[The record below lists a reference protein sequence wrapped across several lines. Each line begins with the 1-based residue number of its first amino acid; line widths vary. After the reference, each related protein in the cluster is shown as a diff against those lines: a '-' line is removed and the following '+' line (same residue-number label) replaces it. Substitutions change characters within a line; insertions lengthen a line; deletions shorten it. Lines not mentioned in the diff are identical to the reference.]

1 MWEERGGKQQNVD
14 TAIVLHKGDIGR
26 GDSIQGSCARE
37 MGMKLGDLSCF

>member
-26 GDSIQGSCARE
+26 GDSIQGSCV
-37 MGMKLGDLSCF
+37 GMRLGDLSCF